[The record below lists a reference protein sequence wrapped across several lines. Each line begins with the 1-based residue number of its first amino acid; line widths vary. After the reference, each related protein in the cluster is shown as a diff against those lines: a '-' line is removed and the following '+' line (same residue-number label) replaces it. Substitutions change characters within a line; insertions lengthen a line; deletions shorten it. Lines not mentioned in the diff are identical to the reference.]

1 MRSTPTHSRTYPREE
16 LYNALTHGVGAVVS
30 LAAGAIL
37 ITMASLLGSVWQIV
51 GACVFAGSML
61 LLYSA
66 STVYHGVTRLR
77 LKARLRVLDHS
88 AIFILIAGSYPPFML
103 VGLRGGWGW
112 SLFGVVWTL
121 AVVGIILKLFLTG
134 QFNRTSTAIY
144 LSMGWLAIVAI
155 IPLAQALDPFT
166 FFWLVAGGL
175 LYTAGTYF
183 FISERIPY
191 GHTIWHLFVLGG
203 SMCHFVAAF
212 AHLAPLG

>member
-1 MRSTPTHSRTYPREE
+1 MHSTPTHSRAYPREE
-16 LYNALTHGVGAVVS
+16 LYNALTHGVGAVGS

-37 ITMASLLGSVWQIV
+37 ITMASLLGSIWQIV
-51 GACVFAGSML
+51 GASVFAGSML

-88 AIFILIAGSYPPFML
+88 SIFVLIAGSYTPFML

-121 AVVGIILKLFLTG
+121 AVVGVILKLFLTG

-144 LSMGWLAIVAI
+144 LGMGWLAIVAI

-175 LYTAGTYF
+175 LYSAGTYF
-183 FISERIPY
+183 FLSERIPY
-191 GHTIWHLFVLGG
+191 SHTIWHLFVLAG
-203 SMCHFVAAF
+203 STCHFVAAF
-212 AHLAPLG
+212 AHLVPLG